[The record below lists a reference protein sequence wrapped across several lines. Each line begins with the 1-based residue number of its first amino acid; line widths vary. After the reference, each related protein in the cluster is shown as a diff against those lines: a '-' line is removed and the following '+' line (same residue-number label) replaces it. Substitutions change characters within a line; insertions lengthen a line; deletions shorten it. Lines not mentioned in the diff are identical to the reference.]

1 MFANTIFAAEEM
13 IGLTDADREYYS
25 EVYDKY
31 AADLYRMSLIYLKRR
46 EDAEEAVADAFVRL
60 MEYRPRFENDAHE
73 KAWLMKTTV
82 NICKNLRKSALF
94 RRVITNDEV
103 LSYMSVPEEV
113 TIMEEVLS
121 LPPEYRVIIYMH
133 YYQGYKSDE
142 IAAILG
148 MNKNTVLSRLSRGR
162 KKLKSILTE
171 GGFFYA

>member
-1 MFANTIFAAEEM
+1 
-13 IGLTDADREYYS
+13 
-25 EVYDKY
+25 
-31 AADLYRMSLIYLKRR
+31 MS
-46 EDAEEAVADAFVRL
+46 A
-60 MEYRPRFENDAHE
+60 
-73 KAWLMKTTV
+73 
-82 NICKNLRKSALF
+82 
-94 RRVITNDEV
+94 
-103 LSYMSVPEEV
+103 PEEV